1 MLVMH
6 FVRPSYCP
14 KINIIAVSKN
24 FKSLMNKNVM
34 DHKIRQSIKSNSHA
48 NPEKKIII
56 VLPPK
61 K

>member
-24 FKSLMNKNVM
+24 FKSLMDKNIM
-34 DHKIRQSIKSNSHA
+34 DDEICKSIKSYPHA
-48 NPEKKIII
+48 DPEKKIII
-56 VLPPK
+56 V
-61 K
+61 